1 MSLSLDASL
10 TINQNIYIC
19 CCSRLSSFRPNVTWD
34 EHNHAASKV
43 TETHTWSVGDLCAAI
58 RDTFSAVFPEEIWL
72 EGEIVGLNVA
82 SSGHVYFDVI
92 EPDSEGSRVDKMSV
106 ALWKGRRQGVES
118 VLARAEAG
126 PLVDGIRV
134 RIRGEL
140 SFYAPQGR
148 VQLLMTAIDP
158 HHTLGQ
164 LAVDRER
171 VLKSL
176 SMAGLLDANSAL
188 KVPLVPLHVGLIT
201 SDGSAAYND
210 FVNEISLS
218 PYPFR
223 ISLVHSAVQ
232 GAEAE
237 SGLIAAIET
246 LGDVDVDVIA
256 VVRGGG
262 ARTDLMAFD
271 LESVATAVAKST
283 RPVLSGIG
291 HEIDRS
297 VVDEVAHTAFKT
309 PTACA
314 AALVQTV
321 AAFDQTL
328 DLSARR
334 IVNMAVTSHDRA
346 SEAIS
351 YSVRAIGD
359 RARRT
364 LDIKEERLAALS
376 SRLSDLGL
384 MSIGRNSQ
392 RLDRIS
398 DLLRALHPD
407 RILARGFSIT
417 RDRDGEI
424 VRGQVP
430 LGSTLVNETADSLI
444 TSTVTGSERRE
455 SKESI

>member
-1 MSLSLDASL
+1 M
-10 TINQNIYIC
+10 
-19 CCSRLSSFRPNVTWD
+19 
-34 EHNHAASKV
+34 

-271 LESVATAVAKST
+271 LESVATAVANST

-321 AAFDQTL
+321 AAFDQNL

-334 IVNMAVTSHDRA
+334 IVNLAVTSHDRA

-351 YSVRAIGD
+351 YSARAIGD

-364 LDIKEERLAALS
+364 LDIEEERLAALS

-444 TSTVTGSERRE
+444 TSTVTGSETRE

>member
-1 MSLSLDASL
+1 
-10 TINQNIYIC
+10 
-19 CCSRLSSFRPNVTWD
+19 
-34 EHNHAASKV
+34 V

-176 SMAGLLDANSAL
+176 SVAGLLDANSAL

-321 AAFDQTL
+321 AAFDQNL

-351 YSVRAIGD
+351 YSVRTIGD

-444 TSTVTGSERRE
+444 TSTVTGSETRE

>member
-1 MSLSLDASL
+1 M
-10 TINQNIYIC
+10 
-19 CCSRLSSFRPNVTWD
+19 
-34 EHNHAASKV
+34 

-271 LESVATAVAKST
+271 LESVATAVANST

-314 AALVQTV
+314 AALVQAV
-321 AAFDQTL
+321 AAFDQNL

-334 IVNMAVTSHDRA
+334 IVNLAVTSHDRA

-351 YSVRAIGD
+351 YSARAIGD

-364 LDIKEERLAALS
+364 LDIEEERLAALS

-444 TSTVTGSERRE
+444 TSTVTGSETRE

>member
-1 MSLSLDASL
+1 M
-10 TINQNIYIC
+10 
-19 CCSRLSSFRPNVTWD
+19 
-34 EHNHAASKV
+34 

-271 LESVATAVAKST
+271 LESVAIAVANST

-321 AAFDQTL
+321 AAFDQNL

-334 IVNMAVTSHDRA
+334 IVNLAVTSHDRA

-364 LDIKEERLAALS
+364 LDIREERLAALS

-444 TSTVTGSERRE
+444 TSTVTGSETRE

>member
-1 MSLSLDASL
+1 M
-10 TINQNIYIC
+10 
-19 CCSRLSSFRPNVTWD
+19 
-34 EHNHAASKV
+34 

-92 EPDSEGSRVDKMSV
+92 EPDSAGSRVDKMSV

-271 LESVATAVAKST
+271 LESVATAVANST

-314 AALVQTV
+314 AALVQAV

-364 LDIKEERLAALS
+364 LDIEEERLAALS

-444 TSTVTGSERRE
+444 TSTVTGSETRE

>member
-1 MSLSLDASL
+1 M
-10 TINQNIYIC
+10 
-19 CCSRLSSFRPNVTWD
+19 
-34 EHNHAASKV
+34 
-43 TETHTWSVGDLCAAI
+43 
-58 RDTFSAVFPEEIWL
+58 
-72 EGEIVGLNVA
+72 
-82 SSGHVYFDVI
+82 
-92 EPDSEGSRVDKMSV
+92 
-106 ALWKGRRQGVES
+106 
-118 VLARAEAG
+118 
-126 PLVDGIRV
+126 
-134 RIRGEL
+134 
-140 SFYAPQGR
+140 
-148 VQLLMTAIDP
+148 
-158 HHTLGQ
+158 
-164 LAVDRER
+164 
-171 VLKSL
+171 LKSL

-271 LESVATAVAKST
+271 LESVATAVANST

-321 AAFDQTL
+321 AAFDQNL

-334 IVNMAVTSHDRA
+334 IVNLAVTSHDRA

-364 LDIKEERLAALS
+364 LDIEEERLAALS

-444 TSTVTGSERRE
+444 TSTVTGSETRE

>member
-1 MSLSLDASL
+1 
-10 TINQNIYIC
+10 
-19 CCSRLSSFRPNVTWD
+19 
-34 EHNHAASKV
+34 V

-271 LESVATAVAKST
+271 LESVAIAVANST

-314 AALVQTV
+314 AALVQAV
-321 AAFDQTL
+321 AAFDQNL

-364 LDIKEERLAALS
+364 LDIEEERLAALS

-444 TSTVTGSERRE
+444 TSTVTGSETRE

>member
-1 MSLSLDASL
+1 M
-10 TINQNIYIC
+10 
-19 CCSRLSSFRPNVTWD
+19 
-34 EHNHAASKV
+34 

-271 LESVATAVAKST
+271 LESVAIAVANST

-314 AALVQTV
+314 AALVQAV
-321 AAFDQTL
+321 AAFDQNL

-334 IVNMAVTSHDRA
+334 IVNLAVTRHDRA

-364 LDIKEERLAALS
+364 LDIREERLAALS

-444 TSTVTGSERRE
+444 TSTVTGSETRE

>member
-1 MSLSLDASL
+1 M
-10 TINQNIYIC
+10 I
-19 CCSRLSSFRPNVTWD
+19 
-34 EHNHAASKV
+34 
-43 TETHTWSVGDLCAAI
+43 ETHTWSVGDLCAAI

-176 SMAGLLDANSAL
+176 SVAGLLDANSAL

-321 AAFDQTL
+321 AAFDQNL

-444 TSTVTGSERRE
+444 TSTVTGSETRE

>member
-1 MSLSLDASL
+1 M
-10 TINQNIYIC
+10 
-19 CCSRLSSFRPNVTWD
+19 
-34 EHNHAASKV
+34 

-176 SMAGLLDANSAL
+176 SVAGLLDANSAL

-321 AAFDQTL
+321 AAFDQNL

-444 TSTVTGSERRE
+444 TSTVTGSETRE

>member
-1 MSLSLDASL
+1 M
-10 TINQNIYIC
+10 
-19 CCSRLSSFRPNVTWD
+19 
-34 EHNHAASKV
+34 

-271 LESVATAVAKST
+271 LESVATAVANST

-314 AALVQTV
+314 AALVQAV

-364 LDIKEERLAALS
+364 LDIEEERLAALS

-430 LGSTLVNETADSLI
+430 LGSTLVNDTADSLI
-444 TSTVTGSERRE
+444 TSTVTGSETRE

>member
-1 MSLSLDASL
+1 M
-10 TINQNIYIC
+10 
-19 CCSRLSSFRPNVTWD
+19 
-34 EHNHAASKV
+34 

-321 AAFDQTL
+321 AAFDQNL

-364 LDIKEERLAALS
+364 LDIEEERLAALS

-417 RDRDGEI
+417 RDRDGAI

-444 TSTVTGSERRE
+444 TSTVTGSETRE

>member
-1 MSLSLDASL
+1 M
-10 TINQNIYIC
+10 
-19 CCSRLSSFRPNVTWD
+19 
-34 EHNHAASKV
+34 

-271 LESVATAVAKST
+271 LESVAIAVANST

-314 AALVQTV
+314 AALVQAV
-321 AAFDQTL
+321 AAFDQNL

-334 IVNMAVTSHDRA
+334 IVNLAVTSHDRA

-364 LDIKEERLAALS
+364 LDIREERLAALS

-444 TSTVTGSERRE
+444 TSTVTGSETRE

>member
-1 MSLSLDASL
+1 M
-10 TINQNIYIC
+10 
-19 CCSRLSSFRPNVTWD
+19 
-34 EHNHAASKV
+34 

-271 LESVATAVAKST
+271 LESVATAVANST

-321 AAFDQTL
+321 AAFDQNL

-334 IVNMAVTSHDRA
+334 IVNLAVTSHDRA

-364 LDIKEERLAALS
+364 LDIREERLAALS
-376 SRLSDLGL
+376 RRLSDLGL

-444 TSTVTGSERRE
+444 TSTVTGSETRE

>member
-1 MSLSLDASL
+1 M
-10 TINQNIYIC
+10 
-19 CCSRLSSFRPNVTWD
+19 
-34 EHNHAASKV
+34 

-271 LESVATAVAKST
+271 LESVATAVANST

-351 YSVRAIGD
+351 HSVRAIGD

-364 LDIKEERLAALS
+364 LDIEEERLAALS

-444 TSTVTGSERRE
+444 TSTVTGSETRE

>member
-1 MSLSLDASL
+1 MS
-10 TINQNIYIC
+10 
-19 CCSRLSSFRPNVTWD
+19 
-34 EHNHAASKV
+34 
-43 TETHTWSVGDLCAAI
+43 ETHTWSVGDLCAAI

-321 AAFDQTL
+321 AAFDQNL

-444 TSTVTGSERRE
+444 TSTVTGSETRE

>member
-1 MSLSLDASL
+1 M
-10 TINQNIYIC
+10 
-19 CCSRLSSFRPNVTWD
+19 
-34 EHNHAASKV
+34 

-321 AAFDQTL
+321 AAFDQNL

-444 TSTVTGSERRE
+444 TSTVTGSETRE

>member
-1 MSLSLDASL
+1 M
-10 TINQNIYIC
+10 
-19 CCSRLSSFRPNVTWD
+19 
-34 EHNHAASKV
+34 

-271 LESVATAVAKST
+271 LESVATAVANST

-321 AAFDQTL
+321 AAFDQNL

-444 TSTVTGSERRE
+444 TSTVTGSETRE

>member
-1 MSLSLDASL
+1 M
-10 TINQNIYIC
+10 
-19 CCSRLSSFRPNVTWD
+19 
-34 EHNHAASKV
+34 

-271 LESVATAVAKST
+271 LESVATAVANST

-334 IVNMAVTSHDRA
+334 IVNMAVTNHDRA

-364 LDIKEERLAALS
+364 LDIEEERLAALS

-444 TSTVTGSERRE
+444 TSTVTGSETRE

>member
-1 MSLSLDASL
+1 M
-10 TINQNIYIC
+10 
-19 CCSRLSSFRPNVTWD
+19 
-34 EHNHAASKV
+34 

-106 ALWKGRRQGVES
+106 ALWKGRRQGVER

-140 SFYAPQGR
+140 SFFAPQGR

-201 SDGSAAYND
+201 SDGSAAYID

-271 LESVATAVAKST
+271 LESVAIAVANST

-321 AAFDQTL
+321 AAFDQNL

-334 IVNMAVTSHDRA
+334 IVNLAVTSHDRA

-364 LDIKEERLAALS
+364 LDIEEERLAALS

-444 TSTVTGSERRE
+444 TSTVTGSETRE

>member
-1 MSLSLDASL
+1 M
-10 TINQNIYIC
+10 
-19 CCSRLSSFRPNVTWD
+19 
-34 EHNHAASKV
+34 

-271 LESVATAVAKST
+271 LESVATAVANST

-314 AALVQTV
+314 AALVQAV

-351 YSVRAIGD
+351 HSVRAIGD

-364 LDIKEERLAALS
+364 LDIEEERLAALS

-444 TSTVTGSERRE
+444 TSTVTGSETRE

>member
-1 MSLSLDASL
+1 M
-10 TINQNIYIC
+10 
-19 CCSRLSSFRPNVTWD
+19 
-34 EHNHAASKV
+34 

-271 LESVATAVAKST
+271 LESVATAVANST

-364 LDIKEERLAALS
+364 LDIREERLAALS

-444 TSTVTGSERRE
+444 TSTVTGSETRE

>member
-1 MSLSLDASL
+1 
-10 TINQNIYIC
+10 
-19 CCSRLSSFRPNVTWD
+19 
-34 EHNHAASKV
+34 V

-271 LESVATAVAKST
+271 LESVATAVANST

-321 AAFDQTL
+321 AAFDQNL

-364 LDIKEERLAALS
+364 LDIREERLAALS

-444 TSTVTGSERRE
+444 TSTVTGSETRE
-455 SKESI
+455 NKESI

>member
-1 MSLSLDASL
+1 
-10 TINQNIYIC
+10 
-19 CCSRLSSFRPNVTWD
+19 
-34 EHNHAASKV
+34 V

-321 AAFDQTL
+321 AAFDQNL

-444 TSTVTGSERRE
+444 TSTVTGSETRE

>member
-1 MSLSLDASL
+1 M
-10 TINQNIYIC
+10 
-19 CCSRLSSFRPNVTWD
+19 
-34 EHNHAASKV
+34 

-271 LESVATAVAKST
+271 LESVATAVANST
-283 RPVLSGIG
+283 RPVFAGIG

-444 TSTVTGSERRE
+444 TSTVTGSETRE

>member
-1 MSLSLDASL
+1 M
-10 TINQNIYIC
+10 
-19 CCSRLSSFRPNVTWD
+19 
-34 EHNHAASKV
+34 

-271 LESVATAVAKST
+271 LESVATAVANST

-314 AALVQTV
+314 AALVQAV

-351 YSVRAIGD
+351 HSVRAIGD

-364 LDIKEERLAALS
+364 LDIEEERLAALS

-384 MSIGRNSQ
+384 MSIGRNSL

-444 TSTVTGSERRE
+444 TSTVTGSETRE

>member
-1 MSLSLDASL
+1 M
-10 TINQNIYIC
+10 
-19 CCSRLSSFRPNVTWD
+19 
-34 EHNHAASKV
+34 

-271 LESVATAVAKST
+271 LESVATAVANST

-314 AALVQTV
+314 AALVQAV

-334 IVNMAVTSHDRA
+334 IVNMAVTSHDRDG
-346 SEAIS
+346 EAIS

-364 LDIKEERLAALS
+364 LDIEEERLAALS

-444 TSTVTGSERRE
+444 TSTVTGSETRE